1 MISPE
6 ARLFCRLDQ
15 MPNLEQEQQ
24 RLQTLEELG
33 LLESDSVPIF
43 EEATQTAAHFLDA
56 PICVLGLLDRDRL
69 WFKSAIGLSR
79 IGLMNDLASSRQLPR
94 SESFCAHV
102 VESQRVL
109 AIPDTDA
116 DPMFANSILVK
127 RYGIRSYLGAP
138 LVASN
143 GHYLGTLAVMGLAP
157 RTYSSKEAEMLQ
169 LVARWSISEFE
180 RNRMLKSPVPIANLS
195 NIANAPSTA
204 PEISHPAST
213 QPSPLPSVKA
223 RLISQMTQELCTPLT
238 SILGMARVL
247 EQGIYGTLTEKQR
260 EYIEIIY
267 NSGQY
272 LSSLVNEVME
282 LGALDE
288 SSSYLNL
295 NPIDIEMLCQQ
306 AISTLKQAAQ
316 RHNQQIQLTVEPGPR
331 IWLLDKD
338 RVRQMLYHLVFS
350 VMQSSSPESV
360 IRIHISRRQN
370 FLNLMVW
377 ISHPWLG
384 DGLPHTEFTSHQVLN
399 SYSSSTT
406 DIVRSRSSSSS
417 HWMLDDTSDDHALP
431 VDRSKPTQTT
441 EPSGEESRQS
451 LGLLLSRQLAELHGG
466 CITVQGS
473 HEEGYRYVIKLPQ
486 LRAKAEQEL

>member
-102 VESQRVL
+102 VDSQRVL
-109 AIPDTDA
+109 AIPDTTADA
-116 DPMFANSILVK
+116 TFANSILVK
-127 RYGIRSYLGAP
+127 RYGILSYLGAP

-143 GHYLGTLAVMGLAP
+143 GQYLGTLAVMGLAP

-180 RNRMLKSPVPIANLS
+180 RNRMLKSAPIANPVP
-195 NIANAPSTA
+195 APPEVST
-204 PEISHPAST
+204 PSPA

-288 SSSYLNL
+288 NGSYLNL

-306 AISTLKQAAQ
+306 AIGTLKQAAQ

-384 DGLPHTEFTSHQVLN
+384 DGLPHAELTSHQVLN
-399 SYSSSTT
+399 PYSSSNT
-406 DIVRSRSSSSS
+406 DIVRSRSSSSN
-417 HWMLDDTSDDHALP
+417 WMLDDTSDDYALP
-431 VDRSKPTQTT
+431 VDRSKATHTA
-441 EPSGEESRQS
+441 ELSGEESRQS

-466 CITVQGS
+466 CITIQGS

-486 LRAKAEQEL
+486 LRAKDEQDL